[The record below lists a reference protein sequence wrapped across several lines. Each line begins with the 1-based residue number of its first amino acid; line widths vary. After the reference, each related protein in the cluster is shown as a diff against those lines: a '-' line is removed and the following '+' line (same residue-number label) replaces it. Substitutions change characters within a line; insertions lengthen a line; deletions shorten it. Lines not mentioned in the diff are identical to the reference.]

1 MDSIGGEVED
11 EINATAEVTD
21 TIVFVSLLVFLVL
34 LLTVIVI
41 FVVVVYHRQS
51 FNISF
56 VASF

>member
-21 TIVFVSLLVFLVL
+21 TIVFVSSLVFLVF

-41 FVVVVYHRQS
+41 FVVVYHRQS